1 MNVLNKKIKFIKI
14 NEENNQRIDNYL
26 KKILKKKNKNDIY
39 KIIRKGSIRI
49 NKKRVKFF
57 YKLKYND
64 ILRIKI
70 IKNKFKLYYLNNLEK
85 HIIYEDKDIL
95 VIKKPTGIAV
105 HGGSNIKCGII
116 ESIRILRNKDDFL
129 ELVHRLDRETSGIL
143 LIAKNRKTLIFLN
156 KEMYF
161 KNIKKKYLSLVNGIW
176 KKKNS
181 IIELCIKKNI
191 KKNINNKYTKTL
203 FKIIRYYKF
212 YTLLKILPITGYKHQ
227 IRIHTSYVNKPI
239 LFDKIYNKNLFDNKY
254 INNKKNR
261 LFLHAETII
270 LRHPYNKKYIKIISN
285 IDFDLYYFLKKLK

>member
-1 MNVLNKKIKFIKI
+1 MNKKIKFIKI
-14 NEENNQRIDNYL
+14 NNESNQRIDNYL
-26 KKILKKKNKNDIY
+26 KKILKNKNNNNIY

-64 ILRIKI
+64 ILRIKE
-70 IKNKFKLYYLNNLEK
+70 IKNKSKLFYLNNLEK
-85 HIIYEDKDIL
+85 NIIYEDKDIL
-95 VIKKPTGIAV
+95 IIKKPTRIAV

-116 ESIRILRNKDDFL
+116 ESIRILRKKEDYL

-143 LIAKNRKTLIFLN
+143 LIAKNRKSLTFLN

-161 KNIKKKYLSLVNGIW
+161 KNIKKQYLSLVNGKW
-176 KKKNS
+176 KKKNL
-181 IIELCIKKNI
+181 ITEFNIKKNI
-191 KKNINNKYTKTL
+191 KNSKYTKTL
-203 FKIIRYYKF
+203 FKIIKYYKF
-212 YTLLKILPITGYKHQ
+212 NTLLKVLPITGYKHQ

-239 LFDKIYNKNLFDNKY
+239 LFDKIYNKNLSNNKN

-261 LFLHAETII
+261 LFLHAIKI
-270 LRHPYNKKYIKIISN
+270 FFRHPNNKKYIKIISN